1 MNLTTS
7 TTLQVKLTA
16 LNGGDAIRE
25 RTVRLSVDDPL
36 TIGRAS
42 SNRGVVAAHN
52 NTKID
57 NKVVSK
63 EHASIRTDTAGERV
77 FLKDL
82 KSMHGTKVDGV
93 EVPRGGEVI
102 VASGASLE
110 FGVSVIRGSE
120 SYKPAMYR
128 LEYRHWDPFNT
139 PGPSEHDPVI
149 DDSDIKRGYTDDVS
163 TYSDEEEDCHVRI
176 PDTYLN
182 MKDEGED
189 EERSSLFN
197 GIHFE
202 DDSSI
207 SEGAPDE
214 EMDYPEESEVE
225 EDADSAS
232 DSRSSDSAYY
242 GPLLRSTTPPGE
254 PDEIDGTD
262 EVQARF
268 GPVKRFQNKINDLL
282 DQPGLMGTTLEIE
295 EYVEEHVDGQHSKVV
310 DQPLPEAAGDKP
322 AAPEAVLAVDCH
334 VSHLSQEDSVD
345 VDRKVEDLAAA
356 DLHHRMKN
364 LFAKA
369 RADVAK
375 AHESPTGYKPAGP
388 RPQKRTVDQAELDD
402 MDTPQDN
409 QTTDDDKRVTSL
421 PSESPR
427 KRTTAQFLRGL
438 ARDSSIFAAGGLA
451 MFLGLANL
459 PDSLAP

>member
-1 MNLTTS
+1 MNLTPS

-16 LNGGDAIRE
+16 LNDGDPIRE

-42 SNRGVVAAHN
+42 SNRGVVASHG

-57 NKVVSK
+57 NKVISK

-93 EVPRGGEVI
+93 VVPRGGEVI

-128 LEYRHWDPFNT
+128 LEYRNWDPFNT
-139 PGPSEHDPVI
+139 PGPSEHEPVV
-149 DDSDIKRGYTDDVS
+149 DYSDIKRGYTDEVS
-163 TYSDEEEDCHVRI
+163 IYSDEEEDCHIVI

-189 EERSSLFN
+189 EEKSSLFD

-207 SEGAPDE
+207 SEGAPEE

-225 EDADSAS
+225 EDADDDS
-232 DSRSSDSAYY
+232 DSGSSDSAYY
-242 GPLLRSTTPPGE
+242 GPLPRSTTPPGE
-254 PDEIDGTD
+254 PDEVQTRLGT
-262 EVQARF
+262 
-268 GPVKRFQNKINDLL
+268 VKRFQNKINDLL
-282 DQPGLMGTTLEIE
+282 DQPGFMDTTLEIE
-295 EYVEEHVDGQHSKVV
+295 EYVEEHVEDQRSKAV
-310 DQPLPEAAGDKP
+310 DQPLPEVACDKP
-322 AAPEAVLAVDCH
+322 AASEAVSAVDCH
-334 VSHLSQEDSVD
+334 VSRPSQEDIVD
-345 VDRKVEDLAAA
+345 VDQKVE
-356 DLHHRMKN
+356 N
-364 LFAKA
+364 LTAEDVHQQMENLIAKA
-369 RADVAK
+369 YADVAK
-375 AHESPTGYKPAGP
+375 AHESTGHKPTGP
-388 RPQKRTVDQAELDD
+388 RPQKRTVEQAELDD
-402 MDTPQDN
+402 IDPPQDN
-409 QTTDDDKRVTSL
+409 QTKDDDKEITSS
-421 PSESPR
+421 PADSPR
-427 KRTTAQFLRGL
+427 KRTTAQFLRCV
-438 ARDSSIFAAGGLA
+438 ARDTSIFAAGGLA
-451 MFLGLANL
+451 MFLGLAKL
-459 PDSLAP
+459 PDSLGP